1 VGTRRVV
8 LLGLILLSVLS
19 WGVMRY
25 LSTLDARLV
34 TISAP
39 GVRALVSY
47 LIGDYRG
54 AARGC

>member
-1 VGTRRVV
+1 
-8 LLGLILLSVLS
+8 
-19 WGVMRY
+19 MRY

>member
-1 VGTRRVV
+1 MGTRRVL

-25 LSTLDARLV
+25 LSTLDARFV
-34 TISAP
+34 AISAP
-39 GVRALVSY
+39 GVRALASY